1 MGLLDRVLALCTQQA
16 SPPPAPAPKPATFD
30 ELLLLEYAIK
40 RYEEM
45 HDLLLRSRQTGQ
57 TLLGWQTTLLLATL
71 GVEAKARL
79 LQWSPHRWILLG
91 VALAIPIV
99 FLVALLMSGR
109 VAFWT
114 EPSKVPPDPAGLY
127 EEFCGKGI
135 DVRKICD
142 SINKVYSA
150 TREIVQRLQ
159 RRLKQSVKWTLA
171 GILLLILLFVLISFA
186 YPTVLD
192 ELFTTR

>member
-1 MGLLDRVLALCTQQA
+1 MLALCAQPAIT
-16 SPPPAPAPKPATFD
+16 PPPATAAKPATFD
-30 ELLLLEYAIK
+30 ELLLLEYATT

-57 TLLGWQTTLLLATL
+57 TLLGWQTTFLLATL

-79 LQWSPHRWILLG
+79 LQLPPHHWILLG
-91 VALAIPIV
+91 AAVAILIV
-99 FLVALLMSGR
+99 FLVALLISGR

-114 EPSKVPPDPAGLY
+114 EPSKVPPDPTGLY

-150 TREIVQRLQ
+150 TRDVVQRLQ
-159 RRLKQSVKWTLA
+159 QRLRQSVKWTLA

-186 YPTVLD
+186 YPAVLD
-192 ELFTTR
+192 ALFTTR